1 MKILTSVYI
10 KLFVISIKYM
20 FHALYGKSIFK
31 INLKVPCFNV
41 HAQNSFK
48 KNQCKNY
55 RSQFLITPQKTS
67 RTFKINL

>member
-48 KNQCKNY
+48 KNQC
-55 RSQFLITPQKTS
+55 
-67 RTFKINL
+67 